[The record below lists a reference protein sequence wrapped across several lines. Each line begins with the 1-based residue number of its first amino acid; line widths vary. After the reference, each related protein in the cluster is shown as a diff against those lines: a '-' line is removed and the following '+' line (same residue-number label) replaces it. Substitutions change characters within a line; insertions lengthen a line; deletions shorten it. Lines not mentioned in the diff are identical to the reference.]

1 MYLEATFTHY
11 LLMQLLTS
19 ISIARFEF
27 FNGKH
32 CAVGSMAG
40 DWDGGC
46 KSQYLQA
53 LGTERDLHGTRLV
66 WKGSGIQGGFYVPT
80 ISAFH
85 CEPKLAVEIDVVR
98 WTGFST
104 AFDWWQTYNLSVS
117 SYLVRSIVSKTRK
130 GTLHVSRN
138 IFVSNLSLCF
148 I

>member
-1 MYLEATFTHY
+1 
-11 LLMQLLTS
+11 MQILTS

-66 WKGSGIQGGFYVPT
+66 WKGSGIQGGFCVPT

-85 CEPKLAVEIDVVR
+85 CEPKLAVEIEVVR
-98 WTGFST
+98 WTGFRT

-117 SYLVRSIVSKTRK
+117 SYLVRSIVSFPK
-130 GTLHVSRN
+130 GKGY
-138 IFVSNLSLCF
+138 
-148 I
+148 

>member
-1 MYLEATFTHY
+1 
-11 LLMQLLTS
+11 MQILTS

-53 LGTERDLHGTRLV
+53 LGTERDLHGTRRFGRVLV
-66 WKGSGIQGGFYVPT
+66 SRAGFVPT

-85 CEPKLAVEIDVVR
+85 CELDE
-98 WTGFST
+98 T
-104 AFDWWQTYNLSVS
+104 S
-117 SYLVRSIVSKTRK
+117 S
-130 GTLHVSRN
+130 
-138 IFVSNLSLCF
+138 
-148 I
+148 